1 MFPNLLSIL
10 TAFSVMTANAMGTT
24 VPVQDILA
32 SHGMPMNDRYG
43 NAYVADVFKK
53 NILLTMAY
61 MDGSVKNNSEVDWN
75 KIEAP
80 FTYSFTLNP
89 GQTFAYHD
97 QVLPQYVGKITKT
110 TNAHFD
116 SSEGFVSDGY
126 LVADGVC
133 HLASLINWVSR
144 DANLDVNAPTN
155 HDFAKIPDIAR
166 QYGTAIYDS
175 PDAPGSSQLQN
186 LYVTNNK
193 NKPVEFL
200 FTYKN
205 DTLYLSILEEKAI

>member
-10 TAFSVMTANAMGTT
+10 TMFSVLTANAMGTS
-24 VPVQDILA
+24 VPVQHVLG
-32 SHGMPMNDRYG
+32 SENMPMNDRYS
-43 NAYVADVFKK
+43 NSYVSNVFKE

-61 MDGSVKNNSEVDWN
+61 MDGTMKSGSQVDWN
-75 KIEAP
+75 KVEAP
-80 FTYSFTLNP
+80 FTYTFTLNP

-97 QVLPQYVGKITKT
+97 QILPQYVGKVVKT
-110 TNAHFD
+110 TGAHFG

-133 HLASLINWVSR
+133 HLASLINWVAR
-144 DANLDVNAPTN
+144 DAKLDVNAPTN
-155 HDFAKIPDIAR
+155 HNFAVIPDIAR
-166 QYGTAIYDS
+166 QYGTAIYYS

-186 LYVTNNK
+186 LYVTNNQ
-193 NKPVEFL
+193 NKPVEFV

-205 DTLYLSILEEKAI
+205 DVLNLKILEANVL